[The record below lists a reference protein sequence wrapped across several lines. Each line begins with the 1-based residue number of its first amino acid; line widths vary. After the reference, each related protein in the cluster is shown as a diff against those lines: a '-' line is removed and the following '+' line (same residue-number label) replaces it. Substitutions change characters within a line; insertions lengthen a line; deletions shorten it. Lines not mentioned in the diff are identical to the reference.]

1 MTTNNFT
8 KFNKAARHKARRF
21 ALQALYQWQIANHST
36 EEIAAQFAQERL
48 MPKADKAYF
57 QELIT
62 EIPAKQAD
70 LDSQFEPF
78 LDRSL
83 TDLDPIELAIL
94 RIATYEMIARLEI
107 PYRVV
112 INEAVELAKEFGAE
126 EGYKYINGIIDH
138 LAKKLRHVEI
148 AS

>member
-1 MTTNNFT
+1 M
-8 KFNKAARHKARRF
+8 NKSPKINAAARHKARRF
-21 ALQALYQWQIANHST
+21 ALQALYQWQIAQHSIN
-36 EEIAAQFAQERL
+36 EIADQFAEERL

-62 EIPAKQAD
+62 EIPAKQPA
-70 LDSQFEPF
+70 LDEHFHAF

-94 RIATYEMIARLEI
+94 RMAAYEIVVRLEI

-126 EGYKYINGIIDH
+126 ESYKYINGIVDQM
-138 LAKKLRHVEI
+138 AKKLRQIEI
-148 AS
+148 NS